1 MEQQSTSLKLSQNSF
16 DYFRL
21 FAAFQ
26 VMFGHMVSLYE
37 IKLPFYIPLRFIGG
51 VPILFTLC
59 GFLVTASYAKSKNVG
74 EYFKKRFFRIFPP
87 LWFSVWIG
95 FVILLLFSN
104 GEFPVGKAAVWT
116 FLQGFAL
123 QYTPGFAKE
132 FGSGTFNGALW
143 ALFTEMQ
150 FYLLVPLF
158 YRFMKNRKIKSW
170 LVIGIVLIAVQIGG
184 TELAAASHS
193 RGLILLWKRGILAQ
207 SSFFYIGCF
216 LYVFKDTVLNRLIKY
231 APWLFVGYTFL
242 YILWNIFDI
251 GILQMLATDCLLPI
265 LILTLG
271 YFLGQH
277 RLRYDISYGI
287 YLYHVMI
294 INIFLELQLA
304 LNIGT
309 ILLIVMLSCGCGVI
323 SLLIDK
329 GFRKILP

>member
-1 MEQQSTSLKLSQNSF
+1 M
-16 DYFRL
+16 
-21 FAAFQ
+21 
-26 VMFGHMVSLYE
+26 
-37 IKLPFYIPLRFIGG
+37 
-51 VPILFTLC
+51 
-59 GFLVTASYAKSKNVG
+59 
-74 EYFKKRFFRIFPP
+74 
-87 LWFSVWIG
+87 
-95 FVILLLFSN
+95 ILLLFSN
-104 GEFPVGKAAVWT
+104 GAFPVGKAAVWT

-170 LVIGIVLIAVQIGG
+170 VVIGIVLIAVQIGG

-207 SSFFYIGCF
+207 SSFFYIGSF

-231 APWLFVGYTFL
+231 APWLFAGYTFL

-309 ILLIVMLSCGCGVI
+309 ILLIVLLSCGCGVI